1 MRSLLRLV
9 ALFAVLVT
17 TTFAATGVAQADN
30 LTFKVRST
38 YDYTQRISFYS
49 KTYDREWP
57 GNGRSWVIDDYETT
71 NYKLNCTRGE
81 RICYGAWEDEG
92 DLHWGVGRDAE
103 FGCSNCCYTCN
114 GNTSTRLITLGGD

>member
-1 MRSLLRLV
+1 MSSLLRAI
-9 ALFAVLVT
+9 ALIVVLIT
-17 TTFAATGVAQADN
+17 TSLGAAGATHGET

-81 RICYGAWEDEG
+81 RICYGAWEDDG

-103 FGCSNCCYTCN
+103 FGCTNCCWTC
-114 GNTSTRLITLGGD
+114 GASTSTRLITLSGY